1 MADLRKALKDLLSQE
16 DAATGSVFDEEKDRQ
31 LTELCQQVDWFDQ
44 DVRRAVADTVSEKL
58 EEEIRVEDI
67 SRYYAT
73 QRNYKPG
80 DTPEFTFRK
89 GLKAYVHEPG
99 TYAPRSHFIQR
110 TLTLTTELV
119 SVNPEMEIVQL
130 EAGRYGNL
138 ASIKAEAKRELVGHR
153 NATLWNT
160 LIASISSGD
169 TNYRAVSATPS
180 NTMMKNMVASGL
192 DYIDDVAPG
201 GAMAIVGRRSKLG
214 WVNELDAFSSEAKK
228 ERVETAGGKVL
239 GTYLGVPVVALH
251 QYTDGYD
258 INRINADNVM
268 IVAKGTTMFARTER
282 LRSLDNI
289 VADTRMWN
297 IHFSE
302 KYGAA
307 VFWPEYNW
315 RIYLG

>member
-1 MADLRKALKDLLSQE
+1 MSDLKKALSDLLNDDSDSANAMFSDDQ
-16 DAATGSVFDEEKDRQ
+16 DER
-31 LTELCQQVDWFDQ
+31 LTELCKSIDWFDP
-44 DVRRAVADTVSEKL
+44 DVRRAVADTVTTKL
-58 EEEIRVEDI
+58 EEQIRTEDLARFF
-67 SRYYAT
+67 SRVK
-73 QRNYKPG
+73 NYKPG

-130 EAGRYGNL
+130 EAGRYGNI
-138 ASIKAEAKRELVGHR
+138 ADIKREAKRELLGRR
-153 NATLWNT
+153 NATLWNV
-160 LIASISSGD
+160 LINSIATTD
-169 TNYRAVSATPS
+169 ANYHLGGAGSNAVI
-180 NTMMKNMVASGL
+180 KNLVASGL
-192 DYIDDVAPG
+192 DYVDDTAPG
-201 GAMAIVGRRSKLG
+201 GAMAIVGRRSRMG
-214 WVNELDAFSSEAKK
+214 WINELDTFSSETKK
-228 ERVETAGGKVL
+228 GRVESSAGKIL
-239 GTYLGVPVVALH
+239 GDYNGVPVVALH

-258 INRINADNVM
+258 VNRINADNIM
-268 IVAKGTTMFARTER
+268 IVAKDTTMFARTER

-307 VFWPEYNW
+307 VFWPEYNF
-315 RIYLG
+315 RIAF